1 MEFLCT
7 YAKNIAYFVVFTT
20 FAEIIIPEGTYRK
33 YINIVT
39 GFFVIFLSVT
49 PISALFS
56 NLNIFAEKNFFA
68 ADWELNKRL
77 MQKEEKYYE
86 NKKND
91 IILIEMKK
99 DVEKKTEDILNIY
112 GQVKKVSVEIDKEK
126 LDIKNV
132 HAEVILK
139 ENKKFI
145 RIENKNEIS
154 ELEEKLKNIISD
166 FYNLDN
172 NNINIIVRKS

>member
-7 YAKNIAYFVVFTT
+7 YTKNIAYFVVFTA
-20 FAEIIIPEGTYRK
+20 FAEIIILEGNYRK
-33 YINIVT
+33 YINIIT
-39 GFFVIFLSVT
+39 GFFVIFLSVA
-49 PISALFS
+49 PISAVFS
-56 NLNIFAEKNFFA
+56 NLNIITEKNFFA
-68 ADWELNKRL
+68 ADWEFNKRL
-77 MQKEEKYYE
+77 MQKEEKYY
-86 NKKND
+86 NSKKND
-91 IILIEMKK
+91 IILMEMKK
-99 DVEKKTEDILNIY
+99 DVEKRTADILNIY

-126 LDIKNV
+126 MDIKNV
-132 HAEVILK
+132 YAELVLK

-145 RIENKNEIS
+145 RIENKNEIT

>member
-1 MEFLCT
+1 
-7 YAKNIAYFVVFTT
+7 
-20 FAEIIIPEGTYRK
+20 
-33 YINIVT
+33 
-39 GFFVIFLSVT
+39 
-49 PISALFS
+49 
-56 NLNIFAEKNFFA
+56 
-68 ADWELNKRL
+68 
-77 MQKEEKYYE
+77 
-86 NKKND
+86 
-91 IILIEMKK
+91 MKK

-132 HAEVILK
+132 YAEVILK